1 MSTYEEPMDRPIQK
15 TDTSFRRRWHFSSKT
30 LGNIIVHTF
39 LLLFIFIA
47 LFPIYLMFITSLKT
61 SQELFRSVIAL
72 PADPQWQNFPFI
84 LIERG
89 YYRNVINSVMV
100 ASSTTILTVVLSV
113 LAGYGFAV
121 YNFVG
126 KQVLFVVILVGLMV
140 SEASILVP
148 VYNLLQ
154 DLGLLNTYTGMVL
167 PQTALGL
174 AFGVFLIT
182 TFFKDIPQEL
192 IDAGIIDGCSDL
204 QVLRHVMIPLAK
216 PAITSLALLEFMWAW
231 NSFFFPLVIATRQ
244 ELMPLSVSIIDFMG
258 RFTFN
263 YEMIATTCVIMS
275 TPILILYLFTQRS
288 FHQGITFGGLKD

>member
-1 MSTYEEPMDRPIQK
+1 MSTYQTPAPSVQ
-15 TDTSFRRRWHFSSKT
+15 RWHFSSKT
-30 LGNIIVHTF
+30 LSNLAIHIF
-39 LLLFIFIA
+39 LLFFVFIA

-72 PADPQWQNFPFI
+72 PADPRWYNFPFI
-84 LIERG
+84 LFDRG
-89 YYRNVINSVMV
+89 YYKSVVNSVLI
-100 ASSTTILTVVLSV
+100 ASSTTFLTVLLSV
-113 LAGYGFAV
+113 LAGYGFAA
-121 YNFVG
+121 YRFAG
-126 KQVLFVVILVGLMV
+126 KQILFVIILVGMMV
-140 SEASILVP
+140 SESSVLVP

-154 DLGLLNTYTGMVL
+154 DIELLNTYSGMIL

-174 AFGVFLIT
+174 SFGIFLIT
-182 TFFKDIPQEL
+182 TFFKEIPQEL

-204 QVLRHVMIPLAK
+204 QVLWHVMIPLAR

-231 NSFFFPLVIATRQ
+231 NSFFFPLVIATQQR
-244 ELMPLSVSIIDFMG
+244 LMPLSVAIIDFMG

>member
-1 MSTYEEPMDRPIQK
+1 MSTLPTKIATPSQ
-15 TDTSFRRRWHFSSKT
+15 RWRFSPKVLSD
-30 LGNIIVHTF
+30 LAVHAF
-39 LLLFIFIA
+39 LLLFVLIA
-47 LFPIYLMFITSLKT
+47 LFPLYLMFVTSLKT
-61 SQELFRSVIAL
+61 SQELFRSVVAL
-72 PADPQWQNFPFI
+72 PIDPRWQNFPFI

-89 YYRNVINSVMV
+89 YYKNVVNSVLV
-100 ASSTTILTVVLSV
+100 SSSTTILTVILSI

-121 YNFVG
+121 YRFAG
-126 KQVLFVVILVGLMV
+126 KQILFVVILVGMMV
-140 SEASILVP
+140 SEASVLIP

-154 DLGLLNTYTGMVL
+154 DLGLLNTYTGMIL
-167 PQTALGL
+167 PQTALGV

-182 TFFKDIPQEL
+182 TFFKEIPQEL

-204 QVLRHVMIPLAK
+204 QVLWYIMIPLAR

-231 NSFFFPLVIATRQ
+231 NSFFFPLVIATQQR
-244 ELMPLSVSIIDFMG
+244 LMPLSVAIIDFMG

-275 TPILILYLFTQRS
+275 TPILILYLFTQHS

>member
-1 MSTYEEPMDRPIQK
+1 MTTLQK
-15 TDTSFRRRWHFSSKT
+15 QMEAPVRRWRLSTKI
-30 LGNIIVHTF
+30 LGNTLIHIF
-39 LLLFIFIA
+39 LVLFVFIA

-61 SQELFRSVIAL
+61 SQELSRSVVAL
-72 PADPQWQNFPFI
+72 PADPRWQNFPFI

-89 YYRNVINSVMV
+89 YYRNVVNSILV

-121 YNFVG
+121 YRFVG
-126 KQVLFVVILVGLMV
+126 KPILFVLILMGLMI
-140 SEASILVP
+140 SEASVLVP

-154 DLGLLNTYTGMVL
+154 DLGLLNTYTGMIL

-192 IDAGIIDGCSDL
+192 IDAGVIDGCSDL
-204 QVLRHVMIPLAK
+204 QVLWHVMIPLAK

-231 NSFFFPLVIATRQ
+231 NSFFFPLVIATQ
-244 ELMPLSVSIIDFMG
+244 QKLMPLSVSIIDFMG

-275 TPILILYLFTQRS
+275 TPILILYLFTQHS

>member
-1 MSTYEEPMDRPIQK
+1 MTTNEELMTPSVRQGWHLSQK
-15 TDTSFRRRWHFSSKT
+15 TISA
-30 LGNIIVHTF
+30 IMVHAV
-39 LLLFIFIA
+39 LLLFLLVA
-47 LFPIYLMFITSLKT
+47 LLPIYLMFITSLKT

-84 LIERG
+84 LIEQG
-89 YYRNVINSVMV
+89 YYRSMINSIMI
-100 ASSTTILTVVLSV
+100 ASCTTILTVVLSI
-113 LAGYGFAV
+113 LAGFGFAV
-121 YNFVG
+121 YRFPG
-126 KQVLFVVILVGLMV
+126 KQVLFIITLIGLMV
-140 SEASILVP
+140 SEASVLVP

-154 DLGLLNTYTGMVL
+154 DLGLLNTYTGMIL

-174 AFGVFLIT
+174 AFGIFLIT

-204 QVLRHVMIPLAK
+204 QVLWHVMIPLAK
-216 PAITSLALLEFMWAW
+216 PALTSMALLEFMWAW
-231 NSFFFPLVIATRQ
+231 NSFFFPLVIATKQ

>member
-1 MSTYEEPMDRPIQK
+1 MGTYQTPIPPVQ
-15 TDTSFRRRWHFSSKT
+15 RWRFSSKT
-30 LGNIIVHTF
+30 LSHLVIHIF
-39 LLLFIFIA
+39 LLFFVFIA

-72 PADPQWQNFPFI
+72 PAEPRWYNFPFI
-84 LIERG
+84 LLERG
-89 YYRNVINSVMV
+89 YYKNVINSILV
-100 ASSTTILTVVLSV
+100 ASSTTFLTVLLSV
-113 LAGYGFAV
+113 LAGYGFAL
-121 YNFVG
+121 YRFAG
-126 KQVLFVVILVGLMV
+126 KQILFVIVLVGMMV
-140 SEASILVP
+140 SESSVLVP

-154 DLGLLNTYTGMVL
+154 DMGLLNTYTGMIL

-174 AFGVFLIT
+174 SFGVFLIT
-182 TFFKDIPQEL
+182 TFFKEIPQEL

-204 QVLRHVMIPLAK
+204 QVLWHVMIPLAQ

-231 NSFFFPLVIATRQ
+231 NSFFFPLVIATQ
-244 ELMPLSVSIIDFMG
+244 QGLMPLSVAIIDFMG

>member
-1 MSTYEEPMDRPIQK
+1 MTTNEELMTPSVRQGWHLSQK
-15 TDTSFRRRWHFSSKT
+15 TISA
-30 LGNIIVHTF
+30 IMVHAV
-39 LLLFIFIA
+39 LLLFLLVA
-47 LFPIYLMFITSLKT
+47 LLPIYLMFITSLKT

-72 PADPQWQNFPFI
+72 PANPQWQNFPFI
-84 LIERG
+84 LIEQG
-89 YYRNVINSVMV
+89 YYRSMINSIMI
-100 ASSTTILTVVLSV
+100 ASCTTILTVVLSI
-113 LAGYGFAV
+113 LAGFGFAV
-121 YNFVG
+121 YRFPG
-126 KQVLFVVILVGLMV
+126 KQVLFIITLIGLMV
-140 SEASILVP
+140 SEASVLVP

-154 DLGLLNTYTGMVL
+154 DLGLLNTYTGMIL

-174 AFGVFLIT
+174 AFGIFLIT

-204 QVLRHVMIPLAK
+204 QVLWHVMIPLAK
-216 PAITSLALLEFMWAW
+216 PALTSMALLEFMWAW
-231 NSFFFPLVIATRQ
+231 NSFFFPLVIATKQ